1 MKGFSGLTRVV
12 KIFIIS
18 LACVLSAFAARAQED
33 YRFDIGGG
41 IGMTGY
47 LGDANTANLW
57 GSPGFDAEL
66 LFRYLPGPRWG
77 LKTNLY
83 IGTLGGDSA
92 KMTNVFP
99 DGNTFKFS
107 TTFYELGELVEFNFF
122 NYGIGETYRRLKR
135 ITPYI
140 AAGLGVTAW
149 STGGK
154 FGAAL
159 NIPLGLGVKYKLSER
174 WNLGFE
180 FLMKKTFS
188 DKLDGETLADPL
200 GIKSSFMK
208 NTDWYST
215 MSVTISY
222 EFSKRCAVC
231 NYKD

>member
-1 MKGFSGLTRVV
+1 MTKYFKILLTLILFSSAS
-12 KIFIIS
+12 I
-18 LACVLSAFAARAQED
+18 CVEAQED

-57 GSPGFDAEL
+57 GNPGFDAEL
-66 LFRYLPGPRWG
+66 LFRYLPSPRWG
-77 LKTNLY
+77 IKTNFY
-83 IGTLGGDSA
+83 VGTLGGDSA

-99 DGNTFKFS
+99 DGNTYKFS
-107 TTFYELGELVEFNFF
+107 TTFYELGEMVEFNFF
-122 NYGIGETYRRLKR
+122 NYGIGETYRHLKR
-135 ITPYI
+135 ISPYI

-149 STGGK
+149 QTDGK
-154 FGAAL
+154 FGAAFT
-159 NIPLGLGVKYKLSER
+159 IPVGVGVKYKLSER

-180 FLMKKTFS
+180 FLMKKTFT
-188 DKLDGETLADPL
+188 DKLDGPQLADPL

-222 EFSKRCAVC
+222 EFSKRCAAC